1 MSELSGWR
9 KRRVPIIVLSLVA
22 AVCLWWL
29 FRPEL
34 LVINK
39 RVNETA
45 PAAIA
50 EIQPLFTGTL
60 HAVGNAP
67 ETAGRVN
74 VLKNGNSL
82 QLEILNLESKA
93 ATSFSV
99 SLAPSA
105 EQASQ
110 SKVLGQ
116 VTVGSH
122 QALVIPYDLDP
133 TIDKTVLLTD
143 SSQRIVAITSLE
155 AF

>member
-1 MSELSGWR
+1 MSEISRWR
-9 KRRVPIIVLSLVA
+9 KSRVAIIVVSLAV

-60 HAVGNAP
+60 HAAGNAR

-74 VLKNGNSL
+74 VLKKGNSL

-93 ATSFSV
+93 ATSFTV

-105 EQASQ
+105 DQASQ
-110 SKVLGQ
+110 SKLLGQ

-122 QALVIPYDLDP
+122 QALVIPHDLDP

-143 SSQRIVAITSLE
+143 NSKRVVAVTSLE

>member
-1 MSELSGWR
+1 MSELSGRR
-9 KRRVPIIVLSLVA
+9 KRRVPIIVLSLAV

-50 EIQPLFTGTL
+50 EIQPLFTGSL

-67 ETAGRVN
+67 ETSGRVN
-74 VLKNGNSL
+74 VLKKGNSL
-82 QLEILNLESKA
+82 QLVILNLESKA
-93 ATSFSV
+93 ATSFTV
-99 SLAPSA
+99 SLAPSTDK
-105 EQASQ
+105 ASQ
-110 SKVLGQ
+110 SKPLGQ
-116 VTVGSH
+116 VTVAGH
-122 QALVIPYDLDP
+122 QAFVIPHDLDL
-133 TIDKTVLLTD
+133 TIDKTVLLMD
-143 SSQRIVAITSLE
+143 SSQKILAVTSLE

>member
-1 MSELSGWR
+1 MPQISRWR
-9 KRRVPIIVLSLVA
+9 KRRVPIIVLSLAV

-29 FRPEL
+29 FRPDL
-34 LVINK
+34 LVLNK

-50 EIQPLFTGTL
+50 ESQPLFTGML
-60 HAVGNAP
+60 HTAGNAP

-74 VLKNGNSL
+74 VLKKGNSL

-93 ATSFSV
+93 ATSFRV
-99 SLAPSA
+99 SLALSA
-105 EQASQ
+105 DQASR
-110 SKVLGQ
+110 SKLLGQ
-116 VTVGSH
+116 VTVAGH
-122 QALVIPYDLDP
+122 EALVIPPGLDP

-143 SSQRIVAITSLE
+143 NSQKVVAITSLE